1 MAVRS
6 EKIEVNPQVMSGR
19 PVIRGSAITVE
30 SILRKLAEG
39 ATEDAILADHPQLTR
54 DDIRAAIRYSAD
66 ILGHGEG
73 AAKVQEPR
81 ADRRYELERLKAA
94 RFPAEGKE
102 ERVAAALRALE
113 EFRWKLPLSAEDI
126 RWIAQDVDLE
136 DI

>member
-1 MAVRS
+1 MPS
-6 EKIEVNPQVMSGR
+6 ERIEINPQVMSGR

-39 ATEDAILADHPQLTR
+39 ATEDQVLADHPELSR
-54 DDIRAAIRYSAD
+54 DDIRAAICYAAD
-66 ILGHGEG
+66 ILGNGHSVPH
-73 AAKVQEPR
+73 AAGPR
-81 ADRRYELERLKAA
+81 GDRRHELARLKAA

-102 ERVAAALRALE
+102 RRVAAALRALE
-113 EFRWKLPLSAEDI
+113 EFRWKLPLSAQDI